1 VISIIAE
8 LKHKSTNIF

>member
-8 LKHKSTNIF
+8 LKHKSANIF